1 MIRKLLLYILPF
13 VLPFVLYGLY
23 TWIARL
29 RAAATG
35 RPVVA
40 LEETPWLW
48 LIAAGVGLFVVTLVA
63 FSLFTGSGIEG
74 TYVPPR
80 MIDGEIAPAEIQ
92 D

>member
-35 RPVVA
+35 RPAVA

-63 FSLFTGSGIEG
+63 FSLLTGGDIAG

>member
-35 RPVVA
+35 RPAVA
-40 LEETPWLW
+40 LQDTPWLW
-48 LIAAGVGLFVVTLVA
+48 LIAAGVALFIVTLIA
-63 FSLFTGSGIEG
+63 FSLLSGGDIEG

-80 MIDGEIAPAEIQ
+80 LIDGDIAPAEIQ